1 MIVYLKCTQR
11 SDATSHTEH
20 ETSGEIIDIE
30 ASKDYNGSRILEE
43 KHRCPWK
50 HYPETWKKC
59 TGNSDLII
67 NLSITQWFSGR
78 SQYYIQK
85 SFRYAHYYEK

>member
-20 ETSGEIIDIE
+20 ETSWEIIDIE
-30 ASKDYNGSRILEE
+30 ASKDDNGSHILEE

-50 HYPETWKKC
+50 HCPETRKKC
-59 TGNSDLII
+59 TGIRT
-67 NLSITQWFSGR
+67 LSEI
-78 SQYYIQK
+78 
-85 SFRYAHYYEK
+85 

>member
-30 ASKDYNGSRILEE
+30 ASKDYNGSHILEA
-43 KHRCPWK
+43 KHRCPLK
-50 HYPETWKKC
+50 HWPKTRKKC
-59 TGNSDLII
+59 TGIRT
-67 NLSITQWFSGR
+67 LSVI
-78 SQYYIQK
+78 
-85 SFRYAHYYEK
+85 